1 MHTVFLGS
9 KMQTG
14 FYISSVD
21 TSVSTSVGMGMGG
34 QIAHV
39 RDLKER
45 DLNLKYI
52 I

>member
-9 KMQTG
+9 KMQGG

-21 TSVSTSVGMGMGG
+21 TSVSTSVGMGVG
-34 QIAHV
+34 AHV